1 MNQLLKD
8 YMIKTYYKTGS
19 LISNSLRGVAM
30 ISGQNLEVQTLL
42 FRFGQH
48 IGIAFQLIDD
58 ILDYTKSAQIL
69 GKPALSDLKEVRIT
83 KMFII
88 LMVIG
93 CYNRSS
99 IFCT

>member
-30 ISGQNLEVQTLL
+30 ISGQNLEVQTLF

-58 ILDYTKSAQIL
+58 ILDYLLIKITLFILIRGCGMQIL
-69 GKPALSDLKEVRIT
+69 CKSHQ
-83 KMFII
+83 
-88 LMVIG
+88 
-93 CYNRSS
+93 N
-99 IFCT
+99 